1 MPVAYWI
8 DPHVSRK
15 ELHLSENP
23 FRSGFVSIIGRP
35 NVGKSTLL
43 NRILGE
49 KIVIT
54 SDKPQTTRNRIQG
67 IHNVPGAQ
75 IVFIDTPG
83 IHQARSR
90 LNKYMVDVAVSSIRE
105 VDLIL
110 FLVEANQ
117 KPGEQEQEIID
128 VLAGATAPVF
138 LVINKVDLTEKG
150 AVLERIAAYK
160 DRFPFREIVPVSAG
174 TGDGVEYLVELVR
187 KALPEGPVYFPDD
200 ILTDVPERFIAAEI
214 IREKVFRLTRD
225 EIPYATA
232 VEVDSFK
239 EREDGGL
246 VSIAATITVERD
258 SQKGIII
265 GKKGAMLKKIGSA
278 SRVEIEKLLN
288 TKVFLELFVRVRK
301 DWSEDERMLKELGY
315 T

>member
-1 MPVAYWI
+1 MS
-8 DPHVSRK
+8 DK
-15 ELHLSENP
+15 P

-67 IHNVPGAQ
+67 IHNVPDAQ

-90 LNKYMVDVAVSSIRE
+90 LNKYMVEVAVSAIRE

-160 DRFPFREIVPVSAG
+160 DLFPFREIVPVSAG

-258 SQKGIII
+258 SQKGIVI

>member
-1 MPVAYWI
+1 MT
-8 DPHVSRK
+8 DT
-15 ELHLSENP
+15 P

-90 LNKYMVDVAVSSIRE
+90 LNKYMVEVALSAIRE

-150 AVLERIAAYK
+150 RVLERIAAYK

-174 TGDGVEYLVELVR
+174 TGDGVEHLVELVR

-200 ILTDVPERFIAAEI
+200 VLTDVPERFIAAEI
-214 IREKVFRLTRD
+214 IREKVFRMTRD

-265 GKKGAMLKKIGSA
+265 GKKGAMLKKIGSSA
-278 SRVEIEKLLN
+278 RNEIEKLLN
-288 TKVFLELFVRVRK
+288 TKVYLELFVRVRK

>member
-1 MPVAYWI
+1 
-8 DPHVSRK
+8 
-15 ELHLSENP
+15 
-23 FRSGFVSIIGRP
+23 
-35 NVGKSTLL
+35 VGKSTLL

-90 LNKYMVDVAVSSIRE
+90 LNKYMVEVALSSIRE
-105 VDLIL
+105 VDLVL

-117 KPGEQEQEIID
+117 KPGEQELEIID

-150 AVLERIAAYK
+150 GVLERIAAYK
-160 DRFPFREIVPVSAG
+160 DRYPFREIVPVSAG
-174 TGDGVEYLVELVR
+174 TGDGVEHLVELVR
-187 KALPEGPVYFPDD
+187 EALPEGPVYFPDD

-225 EIPYATA
+225 EVPYATA

-278 SRVEIEKLLN
+278 ARVEIEHLLN

-301 DWSEDERMLKELGY
+301 DWSEDARMLKELGY

>member
-1 MPVAYWI
+1 MP
-8 DPHVSRK
+8 DT
-15 ELHLSENP
+15 P

-67 IHNVPGAQ
+67 IHNLSGAQ

-83 IHQARSR
+83 IHRATSR
-90 LNKYMVDVAVSSIRE
+90 LNKYMVEVALSSVKE
-105 VDLIL
+105 VDLVL
-110 FLVEANQ
+110 FLAEAHRD
-117 KPGEQEQEIID
+117 PGDQEREIIEVLTEATVPVWLVLNKIDLAPQED
-128 VLAGATAPVF
+128 VL
-138 LVINKVDLTEKG
+138 K
-150 AVLERIAAYK
+150 RIDAYRK
-160 DRFPFREIVPVSAG
+160 LFPFREVVPVSAE
-174 TGDGVEYLVELVR
+174 TGFGVEGLVELVR
-187 KALPEGPVYFPDD
+187 NQLPEGPVYFPDD
-200 ILTDVPERFIAAEI
+200 ILTDLPERFIVAEI

-239 EREDGGL
+239 ERPDGSL

-258 SQKGIII
+258 SQKGIVI
-265 GKKGAMLKKIGSA
+265 GKKGAMLRRIGTEA
-278 SRVEIEKLLN
+278 RLEVERFLAA
-288 TKVFLELFVRVRK
+288 KVFLELFVRVRK
-301 DWSEDERMLKELGY
+301 DWSENPSMLRDLGY
-315 T
+315 E

>member
-1 MPVAYWI
+1 MS
-8 DPHVSRK
+8 DK
-15 ELHLSENP
+15 P

-67 IHNVPGAQ
+67 IHNIPGAQ

-90 LNKYMVDVAVSSIRE
+90 LNKYMVEVALSAIRE
-105 VDLIL
+105 VDLVL

-138 LVINKVDLTEKG
+138 LVLNKVDLTEKG

-160 DRFPFREIVPVSAG
+160 DRYPFREIVPVSAG
-174 TGDGVEYLVELVR
+174 TGDGVDHLVELVR
-187 KALPEGPVYFPDD
+187 RALPEGPVYFPDD

-214 IREKVFRLTRD
+214 IREKVFRMTRD
-225 EIPYATA
+225 EVPYATA

-278 SRVEIEKLLN
+278 ARVEIEQLLN

>member
-1 MPVAYWI
+1 MS
-8 DPHVSRK
+8 D
-15 ELHLSENP
+15 NP

-258 SQKGIII
+258 SQKGIVI

>member
-1 MPVAYWI
+1 
-8 DPHVSRK
+8 
-15 ELHLSENP
+15 LSDTP

-90 LNKYMVDVAVSSIRE
+90 LNKYMVDVALSSIRE
-105 VDLIL
+105 VDLVL

-128 VLAGATAPVF
+128 VLAGTAAPVF
-138 LVINKVDLTEKG
+138 LVINKVDTTEKG
-150 AVLERIAAYK
+150 SVLERIAAYK
-160 DRFPFREIVPVSAG
+160 DRYPFREIVPVSAQ
-174 TGDGVEYLVELVR
+174 TGDGVDRLVALVR
-187 KALPEGPVYFPDD
+187 DILPEGPVYFPDD

-278 SRVEIEKLLN
+278 ARVEIEHLLN

-301 DWSEDERMLKELGY
+301 DWSEDARMLKELGY